1 MSSFDYHGGGIY
13 SRHNDRDGRTYYFIR
28 YTGPDGR
35 RHKEKA
41 GTRKRAAEQLL
52 EQRQTEIRIGRWKDP
67 RTARPKGMTFG
78 DLADTFLKEHTG
90 RRRSHHYPV
99 TLRRI
104 RREFESVRL
113 TEITRTRLELYR
125 RKLETEPRRKGK
137 DAPKGE
143 APPPLS
149 PTTILKLLRTMHRV
163 LRFAVQRELIEFN
176 PAADMEKPSVEQHR
190 VAYLTPDQFQ
200 SLEGAAPPWVRPI
213 LLFAVSTGMRLKE
226 VTGLTWGDVDKAAGV
241 VHVPM
246 DSKTGTRAVPL
257 SAAARAVLD
266 ATTRRLRCPYVFH
279 DDAKEPIL
287 SDRQR
292 ARVSQATGKAAR
304 SVGIEEGRAFHL
316 LRHTAASWM
325 VQRGVSLY
333 EVQTILGHS
342 SPALTQRYAHLA
354 PGFGGGAAAAIDAVF
369 TDQSQARRSLV

>member
-52 EQRQTEIRIGRWKDP
+52 EQRRTEIRIGTWRDP
-67 RTARPKGMTFG
+67 RTARPTGMTFG
-78 DLADTFLKEHTG
+78 DLADKFLKEHTG
-90 RRRSHHYPV
+90 RRRSQHYPV

-113 TEITRTRLELYR
+113 PEITRTRLEQYR
-125 RKLETEPRRKGK
+125 RKLETEPRCDG
-137 DAPKGE
+137 GE
-143 APPPLS
+143 PLS
-149 PTTILKLLRTMHRV
+149 PTTVLKLLRTMHRV

-176 PAADMEKPSVEQHR
+176 PATDMEKPSVAQHR
-190 VAYLTPDQFQ
+190 CGYLTPDQFRL
-200 SLEGAAPPWVRPI
+200 LEGAAPPWVRPI
-213 LLFAVSTGMRLKE
+213 LRFAVSTGMRLKE
-226 VTGLTWGDVDKAAGV
+226 VTGLTWGDVDKAAGL

-246 DSKTGTRAVPL
+246 DSKTGTSAVPL
-257 SAAARAVLD
+257 SATARAVLD
-266 ATTRRLRCPYVFH
+266 DTTRRLRCPYVFH

-292 ARVSQATGKAAR
+292 ARVSQTTGKAAR

-325 VQRGVSLY
+325 VQAGVPLY

-354 PGFGGGAAAAIDAVF
+354 PGFGERAAFAVDKAIRF
-369 TDQSQARRSLV
+369 TERRASKN

>member
-1 MSSFDYHGGGIY
+1 MRKTAYHGGGIF
-13 SRHNDRDGRTYYFIR
+13 SRVNKRDGRTYYFIR
-28 YTGPDGR
+28 YTGPNGR

-41 GTRKRAAEQLL
+41 GTRKRSAERLL
-52 EQRQTEIRIGRWKDP
+52 EQRQTEIRIGTWRDP
-67 RTARPKGMTFG
+67 RTVPRKGMTFG
-78 DLADTFLKEHTG
+78 ELADQFLKEHTG
-90 RRRSHHYPV
+90 RRRSNHYPA
-99 TLRRI
+99 TLKRI

-113 TEITRTRLELYR
+113 TEITRTRLEQYR
-125 RKLETEPRRKGK
+125 RKLETEPRRKVK
-137 DAPKGE
+137 DAPKGQ
-143 APPPLS
+143 APPTPLS
-149 PTTILKLLRTMHRV
+149 PTMILKLLRVMHRV

-176 PAADMEKPSVEQHR
+176 PAADMEKPSVAQHR
-190 VAYLTPDQFQ
+190 CSYLTPDQFRL
-200 SLEGAAPPWVRPI
+200 LEGAAPPWVRPI
-213 LLFAVSTGMRLKE
+213 LRFAVSTGMRLKE

-257 SAAARAVLD
+257 AATARAVLD
-266 ATTRRLRCPYVFH
+266 DITRRLRCPYVFH

-325 VQRGVSLY
+325 VQAGVPLY
-333 EVQTILGHS
+333 EVQTDPWTQFAGADA
-342 SPALTQRYAHLA
+342 ALRASLA
-354 PGFGGGAAAAIDAVF
+354 GIRQGG
-369 TDQSQARRSLV
+369 SWSN